1 MKVKVQKQNVGID
14 VSKDDFKVNFQQMLD
29 TQKSRI
35 KGSRT
40 FKNTSKGFIAFE
52 AWVEKRCAPD
62 VEVRFTMEATGVYHE
77 SLAYFLHQSD
87 YYVSII
93 LANTSKAFAKS
104 LNMKTKTDQVDAKLL
119 GQMGLERDLDRWQPL
134 SGKIRILKQ
143 LTRERVALLEEKL
156 ALENRLHAL
165 NHSFEANQNEIK
177 RIKQRISWTKK
188 QIKQVELQVEQFAA
202 SDPDLTER
210 IDNICLVKGLGLITV
225 VTIIAETNGFELFNN
240 KGQVVSFAGY
250 DVVQRTS
257 GSSIRGKTRISK
269 KGNRFIRRA
278 LHFPALTVIKYEDAF
293 KQLYDRVFERSGI
306 KMKAAVA
313 IQRKLLVLIYTLFTK
328 NEAYDPKFSE
338 SKQED
343 ERCRQDT
350 RPAYSG

>member
-1 MKVKVQKQNVGID
+1 MKVKVLKQNIGID
-14 VSKDDFKVNFQQMLD
+14 VSKDDFKANFQQMLD

-40 FKNTSKGFIAFE
+40 FKNTSKGFLVFKTWI
-52 AWVEKRCAPD
+52 EKHRVAG
-62 VEVRFTMEATGVYHE
+62 VEVRFTLEATGVYHE
-77 SLAYFLHQSD
+77 CLAYFLHQSN

-104 LNMKTKTDQVDAKLL
+104 LNIKTKTDQVDAKLL
-119 GQMGLERDLDRWQPL
+119 AQMGLERDLDRWQPL
-134 SGKIRILKQ
+134 SSKIRILKQ

-165 NHSFEANQNEIK
+165 NYSFESNRNEIK

-188 QIKQVELQVEQFAA
+188 QIKQVELQVEQLAA
-202 SDPDLTER
+202 ADSDLKER

-240 KGQVVSFAGY
+240 KAQVVSFAGY
-250 DVVQRTS
+250 DVVQRSS

-278 LHFPALTVIKYEDAF
+278 LYFPALTVIKYEDVF
-293 KQLYDRVFERSGI
+293 KQLYNRVFERSGI

-313 IQRKLLVLIYTLFTK
+313 VQRKLLVLIYTLFTK

-338 SKQED
+338 LKEQE
-343 ERCRQDT
+343 ESCRQDT
-350 RPAYSG
+350 MPAYPG